1 MRSLAGSLIK
11 IGVLETIAFRLKPL
25 MTLSAYPVIMLANY
39 CLYSAIFR
47 NSETVAGYTVAEV
60 ITYMGIAW
68 LLRSAFNTQT
78 DRLIGSRVRSGDI
91 ALDLMR
97 PIYYP
102 ALVFWQG
109 LGRSMGRAIII
120 SVPLVVFSAAFL
132 DVSPP
137 KDLSNWAF
145 FAASI
150 AIGYLMTFSIYLLVG
165 VAAFFIEYNVELSW
179 TVDMTVRLL
188 AGLLIPLDFFPAKI
202 AAILLYSPFRYIYFL
217 PIQVYLGRIPAGEI
231 IPALL
236 TGTLWLIGMLFLGH
250 ILYTVGAR
258 RLTIQGG

>member
-11 IGVLETIAFRLKPL
+11 VGVLETFAFRLKPL
-25 MTLSAYPVIMLANY
+25 MMLSAYPVIMLANY
-39 CLYSAIFR
+39 CLYSAIFK
-47 NSETVAGYTVAEV
+47 NNETVAGYTVGQA

-102 ALVFWQG
+102 ALVFWHG
-109 LGRSMGRAIII
+109 LGRSMGRAVII
-120 SVPLVVFSAAFL
+120 SVPLVVFSATVL

-137 KDLSNWAF
+137 KDFGNWAF
-145 FAASI
+145 LAASI

-165 VAAFFIEYNVELSW
+165 IAAFFIEYNLELSW

-188 AGLLIPLDFFPAKI
+188 AGLLIPLDFFPERI
-202 AAILLYSPFRYIYFL
+202 ASLLLHSPFKYIYFL
-217 PIQVYLGRIPAGEI
+217 PIQIYLGRIPVGEI

-236 TGTLWLIGMLFLGH
+236 TGILWLIGMLTLGH
-250 ILYTVGAR
+250 ILCVIGAR
-258 RLTIQGG
+258 RLSIQGG

>member
-1 MRSLAGSLIK
+1 MSSLAGSLIK
-11 IGVLETIAFRLKPL
+11 IGVLEITAFRLRPL
-25 MTLSAYPVIMLANY
+25 MMLCAYPVIMLANY

-47 NSETVAGYTVAEV
+47 NTETVAGYTVGEA
-60 ITYMGIAW
+60 ITYMGVAW
-68 LLRSAFNTQT
+68 LLRSAFKANT

-102 ALVFWQG
+102 SLVFWQG
-109 LGRSMGRAIII
+109 LGRSMGRTVFL
-120 SVPLVVFSAAFL
+120 SVPLVIFSATLL
-132 DVSPP
+132 DISPP
-137 KDLSNWAF
+137 KDLGNWAF
-145 FAASI
+145 FAISV

-165 VAAFFIEYNVELSW
+165 IAAFFVEYNIELSW

-188 AGLLIPLDFFPAKI
+188 AGLLIPLDFFPERI
-202 AAILLYSPFRYIYFL
+202 AAILLHSPFRFIYFL
-217 PIQVYLGRIPAGEI
+217 PIQIYLGRIPIEEI

-250 ILYTVGAR
+250 ILYTIGAR

>member
-1 MRSLAGSLIK
+1 MRSLAWSLIK
-11 IGVLETIAFRLKPL
+11 VGVLETVAFRLRPL
-25 MTLSAYPVIMLANY
+25 MLLSAYPVTMLANY
-39 CLYSAIFR
+39 CLYSAIFKS
-47 NSETVAGYTVAEV
+47 SERVAGYTVGEA

-109 LGRSMGRAIII
+109 LGRSIGRAVII
-120 SVPLVVFSAAFL
+120 SIPLVIFTAIVL

-137 KDLSNWAF
+137 KDFDNWAF
-145 FAASI
+145 FVASI

-188 AGLLIPLDFFPAKI
+188 AGLLIPLDFFPVKI
-202 AAILLYSPFRYIYFL
+202 ATVLLYSPFRYIYFL
-217 PIQVYLGRIPAGEI
+217 PIQVYLGRVPAGETV
-231 IPALL
+231 PALL
-236 TGTLWLIGMLFLGH
+236 TGVLWLTVMLTLGH
-250 ILYTVGAR
+250 VLYVIGAR